1 MEQTDVGE
9 EDWKEDEA
17 MESSEEDNAHVHAE
31 IEHLKELRVGKRQN
45 DDAAEFCQSDSAQH
59 LHRNSHHTQ
68 LDSINQSIVNF

>member
-17 MESSEEDNAHVHAE
+17 VESSEKDDAHVHAE
-31 IEHLKELRVGKRQN
+31 VKHLKKLRVGERQH
-45 DDAAEFCQSDSAQH
+45 DDAAEFCQSDSTQH

-68 LDSINQSIVNF
+68 LNQSNKQS